1 MNKPDSPWWI
11 LATGCMTAGWGLFRL
26 VLGDEYIWR
35 GGSAPRW
42 TDWLL
47 LLCGIVIIIYAIF
60 ALWRDWHTP
69 KPPVNIDEEAA
80 RAEVELD
87 AMYLRE
93 HGTPPEKPKKDD

>member
-1 MNKPDSPWWI
+1 MKI
-11 LATGCMTAGWGLFRL
+11 LL
-26 VLGDEYIWR
+26 VGGIFLVISGICTLVFGERPWR
-35 GGSAPRW
+35 GTLIPEW
-42 TDWLL
+42 TAWPEIILGL
-47 LLCGIVIIIYAIF
+47 IVCGL
-60 ALWRDWHTP
+60 ALWDIRRNRGHP